1 MATATEVRDD
11 WQHTDK
17 RAKLRNEEIRE
28 ARSTLETESQP
39 TYQYIP
45 HHFPNYLCR
54 SGPAR
59 TDRSIAVVGKTA
71 KKFLLL
77 FFYGGGR
84 MRGLT

>member
-45 HHFPNYLCR
+45 HHFPQ
-54 SGPAR
+54 
-59 TDRSIAVVGKTA
+59 
-71 KKFLLL
+71 
-77 FFYGGGR
+77 
-84 MRGLT
+84 

>member
-11 WQHTDK
+11 WQHTDM

-45 HHFPNYLCR
+45 HHFPNDLCR